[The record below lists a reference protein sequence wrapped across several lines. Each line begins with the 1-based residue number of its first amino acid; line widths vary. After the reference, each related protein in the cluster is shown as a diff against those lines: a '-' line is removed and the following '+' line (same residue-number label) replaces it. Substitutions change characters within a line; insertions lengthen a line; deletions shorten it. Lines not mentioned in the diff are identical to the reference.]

1 LRKEDI
7 QMANVSVYNIEGN
20 QVGEI
25 ELSDAVFGVEVNE
38 HLLHM
43 AVVNHLAAKRQG
55 TQSAK
60 TRSEVRGGGKKP
72 WRQKGTGH
80 ARQGSTRA
88 PQWTGGGVVFAPK
101 PRDYSFKLNKKE
113 KRAALKSALSCK
125 VAENKL
131 IVLDAFNMDEIK
143 TKKFKA
149 VMDAL
154 KVSKALV
161 VVDDNKNVVLSARN
175 IQDVKTASTN
185 TINVYD
191 ILKYDTLV
199 VTQDAVATIQEVYA

>member
-1 LRKEDI
+1 
-7 QMANVSVYNIEGN
+7 MANVSVYNIEGN

-25 ELSDAVFGVEVNE
+25 ELNDAVFGVEINE

-88 PQWTGGGVVFAPK
+88 PQWTGGGVVFAPV

-113 KRAALKSALSCK
+113 KRAALKSALTSR
-125 VAENKL
+125 VQENKL
-131 IVLDAFNMDEIK
+131 IVVDELKFDEIK
-143 TKKFKA
+143 TKNFKQ
-149 VMDAL
+149 VMDNL
-154 KVSKALV
+154 KVVKGLV
-161 VVDDNKNVVLSARN
+161 VINENDKNVVMSAKN
-175 IQDVKTASTN
+175 LAKVNTTLTSTL
-185 TINVYD
+185 NVYD
-191 ILKYDTLV
+191 IMKAGTV
-199 VTQDAVATIQEVYA
+199 VLTKDAVKTIEEVYA

>member
-1 LRKEDI
+1 
-7 QMANVSVYNIEGN
+7 MANVSVYNIEGN

-25 ELSDAVFGVEVNE
+25 ELNDAVFGVEINE

-88 PQWTGGGVVFAPK
+88 PQWTGGGVVFAPV
-101 PRDYSFKLNKKE
+101 PIYYTIRLNKKE
-113 KRAALKSALSCK
+113 KRAALKSALTSK
-125 VAENKL
+125 VVENKI

-161 VVDDNKNVVLSARN
+161 VVDGDNTNVVLSARN
-175 IQDVKTASTN
+175 IPEVKTASTN

>member
-60 TRSEVRGGGKKP
+60 TRSEVSGGGKKP